1 VRTVI
6 TQPLNNGRLT
16 PRRILFVL
24 MGSIG
29 DVVRALPLLGRVRR
43 AYPDAY
49 IAWAVEPKSR
59 PLLEGHPWLDQ
70 LIVYDRSRAPI
81 AFPLFLRDVRAGKF
95 DLVID
100 LQRHLKSGVAALAS
114 GARERIGFA
123 RENTKELNHLF
134 STRQIAP
141 QPRMKLKLL
150 QYQAFGD
157 ALSLPSGPIE
167 FGLQL
172 PDAERERAEKLL
184 DGAPRPL
191 LGVILG
197 SSWPSRI
204 YFPIETAAVLGA
216 LQKRRDATRPLF
228 PVLLGGPDEVELANE
243 VMRLANDVPMLNLA
257 GKTRLRDL
265 LGIFPQCAAAFGP
278 DSGPMHIAAAV
289 GCPVVS
295 LWGATAPERSA
306 PWGFAHLALAG
317 QIPCHPCYLRRC
329 PIGREC
335 MRRIS
340 PASVVEAIET
350 ALVTVEAGPG
360 VSPAPASS
368 APSAAGVGSP

>member
-1 VRTVI
+1 MTD
-6 TQPLNNGRLT
+6 PLNNGRPA

-24 MGSIG
+24 LGSIG

-43 AYPDAY
+43 AYPDAH
-49 IAWAVEPKSR
+49 IAWAVEPKSQ

-70 LIVYDRSRAPI
+70 LIVYDRARAPI
-81 AFPLFLRDVRAGKF
+81 AFPSFLRAIRAGKF
-95 DLVID
+95 DLVLD
-100 LQRHLKSGVAALAS
+100 LQRHLKSGIAALVS

-134 STRQIAP
+134 STRRIAP

-157 ALSLPSGPIE
+157 ALSIPPAPIE
-167 FGLQL
+167 FGFQL
-172 PDAERERAEKLL
+172 PAAERERAEALL
-184 DGAPRPL
+184 ADTPRPR

-204 YFPIETAAVLGA
+204 YFPEATAAVIREFQGRGGA
-216 LQKRRDATRPLF
+216 RPAMY
-228 PVLLGGPDEVELANE
+228 PVLLGGPEEVELAGG
-243 VMRLANDVPMLNLA
+243 VMRLAGDVPILSLA

-265 LGIFPQCAAAFGP
+265 LAILPQCAVAFGP

-306 PWGFAHLALAG
+306 PWGFAQLALRG
-317 QIPCHPCYLRRC
+317 EIPCHPCYLRRC

-335 MRRIS
+335 MRRIA
-340 PASVVEAIET
+340 PESVVAAIKEALS
-350 ALVTVEAGPG
+350 AAAGAG
-360 VSPAPASS
+360 DSPAPAT
-368 APSAAGVGSP
+368 ARADVG